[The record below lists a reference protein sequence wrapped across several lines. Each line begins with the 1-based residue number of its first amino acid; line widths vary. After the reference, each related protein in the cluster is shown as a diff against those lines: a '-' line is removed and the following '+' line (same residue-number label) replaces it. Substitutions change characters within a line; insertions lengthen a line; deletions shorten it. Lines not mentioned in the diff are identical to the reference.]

1 MTVNPNLA
9 TIMRVVDN
17 NQHNIMEG
25 EYLEAMNALRDLYH
39 VVPQP
44 QQPQPQQQPPEQPQQ
59 QPPEQP
65 QQQPQPTHLSIYL
78 SRANQYIESSR
89 VRELSVSD
97 RDVHANLWPTF
108 QQLVAITGAAD
119 GWKYEPSFKYALDCV
134 KCDYRLTT
142 NSCILENEVIQ
153 RRLGFHFIMH
163 LYH

>member
-9 TIMRVVDN
+9 TIMRVIDT

-25 EYLEAMNALRDLYH
+25 EYLEAMNALRDLHH

-44 QQPQPQQQPPEQPQQ
+44 QQQQQQQQPQQPQQQQPM
-59 QPPEQP
+59 
-65 QQQPQPTHLSIYL
+65 HLSIYL

-97 RDVHANLWPTF
+97 RDVHANLWPAF

-134 KCDYRLTT
+134 KCEYRLTT

-153 RRLGFHFIMH
+153 RRLGFYFIMH

>member
-9 TIMRVVDN
+9 TIMCVIDN
-17 NQHNIMEG
+17 NQHNILEG

-39 VVPQP
+39 VVPQQQPQEP
-44 QQPQPQQQPPEQPQQ
+44 QQPQQPQ
-59 QPPEQP
+59 E
-65 QQQPQPTHLSIYL
+65 PQPTHLSIYL
-78 SRANQYIESSR
+78 SQANQYIESSR
-89 VRELSVSD
+89 VRELNVSD

-119 GWKYEPSFKYALDCV
+119 GWKYETSFKYALDCV
-134 KCDYRLTT
+134 KCDNRLTT
-142 NSCILENEVIQ
+142 NSYILENEDIQ

>member
-25 EYLEAMNALRDLYH
+25 EYLEAMNALRDLHH

-44 QQPQPQQQPPEQPQQ
+44 QPQQQQQ
-59 QPPEQP
+59 QP
-65 QQQPQPTHLSIYL
+65 QPQPTHLSIYL
-78 SRANQYIESSR
+78 SRANQYIESAH

>member
-9 TIMRVVDN
+9 TIMRVIDT
-17 NQHNIMEG
+17 NQHNILEG
-25 EYLEAMNALRDLYH
+25 EYLDAMNALRDLHH

-44 QQPQPQQQPPEQPQQ
+44 QPQQPQQPQ
-59 QPPEQP
+59 
-65 QQQPQPTHLSIYL
+65 QPTHLSIYL
-78 SRANQYIESSR
+78 SRANQYIESSH

-97 RDVHANLWPTF
+97 RDVHTNLWPTF

-134 KCDYRLTT
+134 KCDYMLTT